1 MKIRITKED
10 VYPYYETYPIKP
22 GICIGK
28 EVELT
33 QEEYEK
39 IKDLQKKANKLQEL
53 LASKYQE

>member
-10 VYPYYETYPIKP
+10 VYPYYQTYPIKP

-39 IKDLQKKANKLQEL
+39 IKELQKKSKELQDL
-53 LASKYQE
+53 LEKKYS